1 MRSIRLIDSTLRDG
15 SHAINHQYTPEKVA
29 EICRGLE
36 AAGVYAAEVGH
47 GSGIAGSIIN
57 QGLLKTPEKDL
68 YAAARANL
76 KNTKLATLFCPGTAV
91 IDDLYRA
98 RDEYG
103 INMIRFALHCTEVD
117 LGETHIIKAHEMGFE
132 CVGFMMMAHTISPD
146 DIQHQAKLLADY
158 GCDIIYFA
166 DSAGAMVPQDVRDRV
181 QAIKE
186 ATGLP
191 VGVHCHNNLGLAIG
205 NEIAAIEAGADYVD
219 GTLEGFGP
227 SSGNANIA
235 ALASALRK
243 MGMETGTDMYK
254 LLDAGK
260 AVRPLMTSPLE
271 VNDETIVLGTIGL
284 YSSFYQHV
292 MEESAKYDLNPFD
305 VFEELGRRKCI
316 GGQEDIIVEVVHK
329 MANRII

>member
-1 MRSIRLIDSTLRDG
+1 MKNVRLIDTTLRDG
-15 SHAINHQYTPEKVA
+15 SHAVNHQYTAEKVA
-29 EICRGLE
+29 EVCAGLE

-57 QGLLKTPEKDL
+57 QGLLKTPEKEL
-68 YAAARANL
+68 YAAARKNL

-91 IDDLYRA
+91 IDDLCRA

-103 INMIRFALHCTEVD
+103 IEVIRFALHCTEVD
-117 LGETHIIKAHEMGFE
+117 LGETHIIKAHEMGFQ
-132 CVGFMMMAHTISPD
+132 CIGFMMMAHTISPE
-146 DIQHQAKLLADY
+146 DIQAQAKLLDDY
-158 GCDIIYFA
+158 GCDVIYFA
-166 DSAGAMVPQDVRDRV
+166 DSAGAMTPQDVRDRV
-181 QAIKE
+181 QAIK
-186 ATGLP
+186 AVTDLP

-205 NEIAAIEAGADYVD
+205 NEVAAYEAGAEYLD

-235 ALASALRK
+235 ALSSVMRK
-243 MGMETGTDMYK
+243 LGAETGTDLYK

-260 AVRPLMTSPLE
+260 AIRPLMTSPLE

-292 MEESAKYDLNPFD
+292 MEEAAKYCLNPFD

-329 MANRII
+329 MADRIM

>member
-1 MRSIRLIDSTLRDG
+1 MRNIRLIDSTLRDG

-36 AAGVYAAEVGH
+36 ASGVYAAEVGH

-57 QGLLKTPEKDL
+57 QGLLKTPEKEL

-146 DIQHQAKLLADY
+146 DIQYQAKLLADY

-181 QAIKE
+181 QAIKA

-235 ALASALRK
+235 ALASALHK

-305 VFEELGRRKCI
+305 VFQELGRRKCI

-329 MANRII
+329 MADRIM